1 MMRQRDEY
9 VDVAKGIA
17 ILLIVCI
24 HTEVFGVFGYPLT
37 FIAVPVF
44 FFMSGFYD
52 RTESGLKVWLPKS
65 LKSLILPAFIWI
77 VLVTAYVQFLG
88 FVKDKSWGELPFG
101 WYNVV
106 GNNGPAWFLF
116 ALLFAK
122 ILVWAMQKAKLPKP
136 IIGG

>member
-1 MMRQRDEY
+1 MRQRDEY

-24 HTEVFGVFGYPLT
+24 HTEVFGKIGNPLA

-52 RTESGLKVWLPKS
+52 RTERGLKIWLPKS

-77 VLVTAYVQFLG
+77 VLATAYIQFLG
-88 FVKDKSWGELPFG
+88 FVKDKLWGELPFDC
-101 WYNVV
+101 YHIA

-116 ALLFAK
+116 ALLYAK
-122 ILVWAMQKAKLPKP
+122 TILWGLQKVRMPKWLV
-136 IIGG
+136 GG